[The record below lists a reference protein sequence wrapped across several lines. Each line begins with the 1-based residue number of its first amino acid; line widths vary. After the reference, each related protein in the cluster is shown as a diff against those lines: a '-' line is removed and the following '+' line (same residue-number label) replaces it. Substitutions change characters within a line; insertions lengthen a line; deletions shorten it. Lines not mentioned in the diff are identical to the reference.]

1 MRFCTYRAGAATR
14 LGRVDGDVVTPLDGR
29 DVADAL
35 AGERSPAGDPAPLT
49 AVELLVPLRPA
60 TVFAVG
66 RNYRLHAREL
76 RNDVPDRPQVFLKHR
91 AAVTGP
97 AGPVVHPGAGYT
109 ERLDYECELAVVMG
123 RRAERV
129 PEARALDHVFGY
141 AVMDD
146 VSARDLQRDEP
157 QWLRAKGGP
166 TFGPLGPWVTTADEV
181 PDPQA
186 LRQRTWVNG
195 ELRQD
200 ASTAE
205 MVFGVA
211 EVVAWLSRSLVLE
224 PGDLIAMGTPAG
236 VGLGMDPPRFLAPGD
251 VVRMEI
257 EGLGAIEHPVVAGE
271 VRP

>member
-1 MRFCTYRAGAATR
+1 MRLCTYRAEGTST
-14 LGRVDGDVVTPLDGR
+14 LGRVERDMVRPLDGR

-35 AGERSPAGDPAPLT
+35 AGVPDPAGDRLPLDGLHLVAPLVPPT
-49 AVELLVPLRPA
+49 A
-60 TVFAVG
+60 FAVG
-66 RNYRLHAREL
+66 RNYPLHAAEL
-76 RNDVPDRPQVFLKHR
+76 RSDVPDRPQVFMKHR
-91 AAVTGP
+91 AAITGP
-97 AGPVVHPGAGYT
+97 SGPVVHPGGGYT
-109 ERLDYECELAVVMG
+109 ERLDYECELAVIIG
-123 RRAERV
+123 RRAWRV
-129 PEARALDHVFGY
+129 AEGDALDHVFGY

-146 VSARDLQRDEP
+146 VSARDLQRAEP

-200 ASTAE
+200 ASTAQ

-211 EVVAWLSRSLVLE
+211 EVIAWLSRSLALE

-257 EGLGAIEHPVVAGE
+257 EGLGAIEHRVVAADAA
-271 VRP
+271 